1 MTKEKGLCMNIKTKI
16 AIDFTPEEKN
26 AIETCGIIFYDLEE
40 ILEDIPNNNSD
51 ISKLYTICKEM
62 NNHLTEFYILLD
74 KIKIG

>member
-1 MTKEKGLCMNIKTKI
+1 MNVKTKI
-16 AIDFTPEEKN
+16 AIDFTSEEKK

-40 ILEDIPNNNSD
+40 ILEDIPNDNSD
-51 ISKLYTICKEM
+51 ILKLYTVCKEI